1 MEKKKINKILLIM
14 FSVVLLILILSTIYK
29 INKNHEDKLY
39 SVLYSKIEYQA
50 NKCYLENFCDK
61 EIVLKDLYEK
71 KYLDI
76 LYDPISKE
84 KLDENIKIKIN
95 KEGMCANVIIDGKI
109 MYENL
114 KSIHKDEKW
123 LKKQLKVQGH
133 NYFSNI
139 LLSTVDI
146 NGKLVVYEKN
156 NNKNDRDFLE

>member
-71 KYLDI
+71 KYLEI

-84 KLDENIKIKIN
+84 KLDENIKIK
-95 KEGMCANVIIDGKI
+95 
-109 MYENL
+109 
-114 KSIHKDEKW
+114 
-123 LKKQLKVQGH
+123 
-133 NYFSNI
+133 
-139 LLSTVDI
+139 
-146 NGKLVVYEKN
+146 
-156 NNKNDRDFLE
+156 NNKNKIIIDKIKD